1 MWSVC
6 ARPAVPGSRAGG
18 LAYIPRM
25 TTVGDERSGE
35 VAGAPARPRQPSG
48 GRAPR
53 PGRRRRR
60 RWLRRLV
67 LAVVV
72 LALVVGAPIA
82 WVQLTGRAAER
93 ALADVPDEPV
103 ALVLGAGIAANG
115 QPSPYLRRR
124 LDAAAEL
131 YRDGRVTTVLVS
143 GDHSTP
149 YHDEPAVMRTYLLAH
164 GVPDSAIVRD
174 DAGLDTHASCVRA
187 HDVYGVDRA
196 VVITQD
202 YHLPRA
208 LFTCRHAGID
218 AVGVPVSAASAR
230 PWQAVA
236 WHVREAPASLR
247 AALDAVVRRPAPAL
261 PDDPRTPLA
270 GG

>member
-1 MWSVC
+1 
-6 ARPAVPGSRAGG
+6 
-18 LAYIPRM
+18 M
-25 TTVGDERSGE
+25 TTVGAERPDEVGGPIAGPAAGLAAGLEPDRE
-35 VAGAPARPRQPSG
+35 ADAGATGPGVPPA
-48 GRAPR
+48 
-53 PGRRRRR
+53 RRRR
-60 RWLRRLV
+60 RWPRRVALGV
-67 LAVVV
+67 AVVV
-72 LALVVGAPIA
+72 LLVLAPIA
-82 WVQLTGRAAER
+82 WVQLAGRVDER
-93 ALADVPDEPV
+93 SLADVPDEPV
-103 ALVLGAGIAANG
+103 ALVLGAGITAHG

-124 LDAAAEL
+124 LDAAATL

-164 GVPDSAIVRD
+164 GVRDGAIVRD

-187 HDVYGVDRA
+187 HDVYGVERA

-218 AVGVPVSAASAR
+218 VVGVGVSAASAR
-230 PWQAVA
+230 PAQSLV
-236 WHVREAPASLR
+236 WHLREAPASLR
-247 AALDAVVRRPAPAL
+247 AALDALAPRAVPAL
-261 PDDPRTPLA
+261 PGEQPTPIA

>member
-1 MWSVC
+1 M
-6 ARPAVPGSRAGG
+6 RR
-18 LAYIPRM
+18 
-25 TTVGDERSGE
+25 
-35 VAGAPARPRQPSG
+35 VA
-48 GRAPR
+48 
-53 PGRRRRR
+53 
-60 RWLRRLV
+60 
-67 LAVVV
+67 
-72 LALVVGAPIA
+72 VGALLVAVLVALPVA
-82 WVQLTGRAAER
+82 WVQLSGRADER
-93 ALADVPDEPV
+93 ALADVPEQPV

-124 LDAAAEL
+124 LDAAAAL

-149 YHDEPAVMRTYLLAH
+149 YHDEPSVMRTYLLAH

-187 HDVYGVDRA
+187 HDLYGVDRA

-218 AVGVPVSAASAR
+218 VVGVPVSAASAR
-230 PWQAVA
+230 PYQSVM
-236 WHVREAPASLR
+236 WHLREAPASLR
-247 AALDAVVRRPAPAL
+247 AALDAVVPRDAPTL
-261 PDDPRTPLA
+261 PDDVPTVI